1 MLNFDSPRY
10 DRNQLVFTYQNAIG
24 QVDVRGIDLAA
35 DYLLTDVFSVS
46 ATYSNLNRNVFEKA
60 AGATITNPLTANAA
74 KNRATL
80 TFRWDDQAAGRS
92 AEVRTRYTDA
102 FPVNSGVYNS
112 YNQSTPLRYDAVPVN
127 WFVDAGFSTKLPI
140 AQNVRW
146 SINAQNILDTRVPS
160 FIGVP
165 DVGRFITTRISYNF

>member
-1 MLNFDSPRY
+1 M
-10 DRNQLVFTYQNAIG
+10 
-24 QVDVRGIDLAA
+24 
-35 DYLLTDVFSVS
+35 
-46 ATYSNLNRNVFEKA
+46 
-60 AGATITNPLTANAA
+60 
-74 KNRATL
+74 
-80 TFRWDDQAAGRS
+80 
-92 AEVRTRYTDA
+92 
-102 FPVNSGVYNS
+102 NSGVYNS